1 MKLQGE
7 PKLHVRILSPTR
19 SYFDG
24 KALSVSAN
32 NKVGR
37 FDILADH
44 ANFFSML
51 TEGDI
56 VVDMGNDA
64 VFRLAVSQGIIKVAS
79 NTVTFFIDIGPSYSS
94 VSQAKADTTD

>member
-7 PKLHVRILSPTR
+7 PKLSVRVLSPTR
-19 SYFDG
+19 TYFDG
-24 KALSVSAN
+24 KALSVSAS

-56 VVDMGNDA
+56 VVDMGHDSE
-64 VFRLAVSQGIIKVAS
+64 FRLAVTQGIIKVTN

-94 VSQAKADTTD
+94 VSQPKVTPTD